1 MSVIDTLAITL
12 IVMAAVVTDPSY
24 AGPPTMASNTADD
37 ARKGVISGR
46 DSARQDP
53 SGIRGALPFKPY
65 NLHETDLLSSDIIGL
80 AVYNRSNQKVGLVD
94 DIILGSNQ
102 AVNAIVINVGGFLG
116 TGNRDIAVAANSV
129 LILKQGG
136 RLDRALIDAT
146 EETLRS
152 TDTFTFPAANRG
164 EPAASTTPP
173 SRSGRP

>member
-1 MSVIDTLAITL
+1 M
-12 IVMAAVVTDPSY
+12 
-24 AGPPTMASNTADD
+24 
-37 ARKGVISGR
+37 
-46 DSARQDP
+46 
-53 SGIRGALPFKPY
+53 
-65 NLHETDLLSSDIIGL
+65 
-80 AVYNRSNQKVGLVD
+80 
-94 DIILGSNQ
+94 
-102 AVNAIVINVGGFLG
+102 NAIVINVGGFLG

>member
-1 MSVIDTLAITL
+1 MSVIGTLAITL
-12 IVMAAVVTDPSY
+12 IVMAAVVTVPSY
-24 AGPPTMASNTADD
+24 AGPPSMASNTANE

-46 DSARQDP
+46 DSARQDL

-65 NLHETDLLSSDIIGL
+65 NLDETDLLSSDIIGL

-102 AVNAIVINVGGFLG
+102 TVNAIVINVGGFLG

-129 LILKQGG
+129 LILKKGG

>member
-1 MSVIDTLAITL
+1 MSAIDTLAITL
-12 IVMAAVVTDPSY
+12 IVMAAVVTAPSY
-24 AGPPTMASNTADD
+24 AGPPTVASNAAGE
-37 ARKGVISGR
+37 ARTGVISGR

-53 SGIRGALPFKPY
+53 SGIRGTLPFKPY
-65 NLHETDLLSSDIIGL
+65 DLHETDLLSSDIIGL

-102 AVNAIVINVGGFLG
+102 SVNAIVINVGGFLG
-116 TGNRDIAVAANSV
+116 TGNRNIAVAANSV